1 LNHERQQ
8 LLVTS
13 PIAGRVV
20 TWDLANRLIAR
31 PVERGEVLVTVA
43 DLSADWQLE
52 LEVPDD
58 RIGYVLAAQRELS
71 PDLPVRFR
79 LSSDDRE
86 QHHGHIAEIC
96 QTANVAADKASTP
109 SPSVLVK
116 VALDS
121 LDAAELAG
129 QELRPGVS
137 ARAQIACGRRPIGY
151 VWLHDIFD
159 TAIEWLRF

>member
-1 LNHERQQ
+1 
-8 LLVTS
+8 
-13 PIAGRVV
+13 
-20 TWDLANRLIAR
+20 
-31 PVERGEVLVTVA
+31 
-43 DLSADWQLE
+43 
-52 LEVPDD
+52 
-58 RIGYVLAAQRELS
+58 
-71 PDLPVRFR
+71 
-79 LSSDDRE
+79 
-86 QHHGHIAEIC
+86 
-96 QTANVAADKASTP
+96 
-109 SPSVLVK
+109 LVK